1 MADRANSKSRPPP
14 FVRRAAGWILIG
26 PNARRIAP
34 PTLDVETASS
44 LVTFD
49 IAGLFAH
56 KPDVRC

>member
-1 MADRANSKSRPPP
+1 
-14 FVRRAAGWILIG
+14 LIG